1 MKKTLLSILLLT
13 KLSLKQKLALS
24 AGMAIIVGVM
34 IITAMSVIASLN
46 RLDLELNQR
55 LLNVSDSNN
64 KYVSDWLENK
74 EAALSS
80 FAADADRE
88 QLLKHIKQVRDSA
101 HFDNVF
107 LAFGNGTQQN
117 ANEVVLPPHND
128 DPRKWGWYKNAMA
141 NPSTVFIDKPTVAAV
156 TGANVV
162 SLGKTIQLLGETTV
176 LGADVQMT
184 DILSQL
190 NDVILPGSGY
200 MFIATGDGQI
210 FAHSDT
216 RLLNQPVDILGQ
228 SMTPQLL
235 SNLANSHQVAEFTIA
250 ETASYVYV
258 APIKG
263 ADLQTVIVIERDS
276 VLAPIYSALWQ
287 QGLVTLVVVM
297 ICVLLFN
304 GLCNYLF
311 RPLQKVSAA
320 LAAIA
325 KGGGDL
331 TQRIEVDTRDEV
343 GDLADNF
350 NHFGSSLHKLVS
362 NIRLQAREL
371 GQDAQQSEH
380 RANQSMIELASQQ
393 QEITQV
399 VTAVMQMASAAVDI
413 ASHAENTAGM
423 AKNSS
428 EHTGKGREVVEK
440 SRQSITLLATTVN
453 QATGVISELNQHAQ
467 DINSILST
475 IQSIAEQT
483 NLLALNA
490 AIEAARAGDH
500 GRGFS
505 VVADEVRV
513 LSQRTYTSTEEIQ
526 SMIGNLQQA
535 TDQAVKLMASSSEI
549 AQSSVS
555 DADEATKALTQIF
568 ESVQDIS
575 NMASQIATAAEEQ
588 TQVTGEITKNTT
600 SIKDVTDKLV
610 DDAATSLGRSK
621 ELNNRAN
628 QLNDQVTTFVV

>member
-1 MKKTLLSILLLT
+1 
-13 KLSLKQKLALS
+13 
-24 AGMAIIVGVM
+24 MAIIVGVM

-107 LAFGNGTQQN
+107 LAFDDGTQQN

-141 NPSTVFIDKPTVAAV
+141 NPSMVFIDKPTVAAA

-216 RLLNQPVDILGQ
+216 RLLNQPVDVLDQ

-235 SNLANSHQVAEFTIA
+235 AKLANSHQVAEFTIA

-263 ADLQTVIVIERDS
+263 ANLQTVIVIERDS

-350 NHFGSSLHKLVS
+350 NHFGSSFHKLVS

-568 ESVQDIS
+568 GSVQDIS

-610 DDAATSLGRSK
+610 DDAATSLSQSK